1 MMLCASTGMGKTQVV
16 CLPTI
21 LKAYG
26 SFVVNDPSGEI
37 YTATS
42 GALSQKGYD
51 IKVIDFTKA
60 IDGYNPLAKIKTTSD
75 ANKVA
80 HLLVRSTLGNNSSD
94 PFWSIQSVNL
104 LSMIMTLLQ
113 HEPEQYRNFV
123 NVRHLIL
130 NITANPK
137 LLDTLIARTGNMQL
151 VQEYKSYLGFDIKL
165 QTSIQATCL
174 AALQIFTDPFVALV
188 TANDTLDIDQLRRKK
203 TVIYIHS
210 NTSDM
215 KYYSTLISILF
226 EQITKSI
233 MSSLPAD
240 NDLPVYFIL
249 DECGSLFLPTL
260 QIIASN
266 CRKYKAGLLL
276 ILQTYEQLIDIYGKQ
291 EAESVRA
298 NCFAR
303 MYMGATSHPTSIELS
318 QQLGKYEWE
327 DEHGKK
333 GVRDLMLPDEIR
345 KLSSSR
351 AILICANYAPL
362 LLKLTP
368 AYDNP
373 FLRLK
378 TRIKPYVQERRLPDE
393 EVALLHI

>member
-1 MMLCASTGMGKTQVV
+1 
-16 CLPTI
+16 
-21 LKAYG
+21 
-26 SFVVNDPSGEI
+26 
-37 YTATS
+37 
-42 GALSQKGYD
+42 
-51 IKVIDFTKA
+51 
-60 IDGYNPLAKIKTTSD
+60 
-75 ANKVA
+75 
-80 HLLVRSTLGNNSSD
+80 
-94 PFWSIQSVNL
+94 
-104 LSMIMTLLQ
+104 MTLLQ